1 MIEVSDHNFWGIALA
16 SISANLILGHNL
28 WLVVKDQ
35 RAERGKRDTRVRVE
49 VNTSDNF
56 PASESAVR
64 PERIADFRVI
74 SAGAASVPITEYVI
88 EGQSLV
94 AIIESPCG
102 EGTESTREGPCLVAL
117 ELHPHPIVL
126 EAEKFAHYIRDE
138 DAAAQVAPH
147 FEEGKTVSSQRESY
161 TKYAKAWLGSGTGD
175 DDAFRL
181 VAGHRLEIV
190 PLLSPASARRDGKR
204 LPVQVLFDGEPMA
217 DLRVSSGC
225 ENLGGGKYA
234 AHTRTDEEGRAWV
247 EMSAPGRWF
256 IRAHHIR
263 PHRDS
268 RTADWESFW
277 ASLTFQIHQ

>member
-35 RAERGKRDTRVRVE
+35 RAERGKHDPRVRVE
-49 VNTSDNF
+49 VNTSDDF

-74 SAGAASVPITEYVI
+74 SAGASFVPITQYVI

-94 AIIESPCG
+94 AIIESTCG
-102 EGTESTREGPCLVAL
+102 EGTQSTREGACLVAL
-117 ELHPHPIVL
+117 ELLPHPIVL

-161 TKYAKAWLGSGTGD
+161 TKYAKALLVPGTGGD

-190 PLLSPASARRDGKR
+190 PQLSPASARRDGKR

-217 DLRVSSGC
+217 GLRVSSGC
-225 ENLGGGKYA
+225 ENLGGGTYA
-234 AHTRTDEEGRAWV
+234 AHTRTDAEGRASV
-247 EMSAPGRWF
+247 ELSAPGRWF

-263 PHRDS
+263 PHPDS
-268 RTADWESFW
+268 RMADWESFW
-277 ASLTFQIHQ
+277 ASLTFQIQ